1 MSTAVRHRTRLH
13 HDQRAVLRRRRSHV
27 SLQPVKEF
35 FISVIERVIGRY
47 ECVAGYF
54 MVGFP
59 SRICNETG
67 QWLGY
72 PPVCVQLPETEHRA
86 HNQTTAIELLVG
98 RGEWIDSLRC
108 DDFT

>member
-1 MSTAVRHRTRLH
+1 M
-13 HDQRAVLRRRRSHV
+13 
-27 SLQPVKEF
+27 
-35 FISVIERVIGRY
+35 IGRY

-54 MVGFP
+54 MIGFP

-86 HNQTTAIELLVG
+86 HNQTTAIDLLVG